1 MFNDFINL
9 VNPIVFLDLAST
21 SLDLKSA
28 RIVRISTIKIL
39 PDSTKIFVTN
49 LINPEIKISK
59 EATRIHGINNKTI
72 EKEKSF
78 SNYSESISK
87 HLKGCDLVG
96 FGIRRYSLPLLRKEF
111 RKSKTFFS
119 VKNRSVVDLMNIY
132 HRVEPRDY
140 KSAHKRFSKNKISN
154 YYDSRER
161 VEGMIEIMI
170 GQLKEFS
177 DIPNS
182 ISEISKWLK
191 K

>member
-1 MFNDFINL
+1 MFNDFVNL

-21 SLDLKSA
+21 SLDLNSA
-28 RIVRISTIKIL
+28 RILRISTIKIL

-49 LINPEIKISK
+49 LINPGIKISQ
-59 EATRIHGINNKTI
+59 EATKIHGINDKILEN
-72 EKEKSF
+72 EKPF

-96 FGIRRYSLPLLRKEF
+96 FGIKRYSLPLLRKEF

-119 VKNRSVVDLMNIY
+119 IKNRSVIDLMNIY

-140 KSAHKRFSKNKISN
+140 KSAYKRFSRNKISN
-154 YYDSRER
+154 YYDSRGR

-170 GQLKEFS
+170 GQMKEFAE
-177 DIPNS
+177 IPKS
-182 ISEISKWLK
+182 ITEISKWLK
-191 K
+191 N